1 MCNIFLKIVKFFF
14 LIRYNVMSSITSV
27 LSVKLIDKKI
37 QTDHPDYFSNQ
48 FKILKYKIV
57 DNSNQMPYH
66 FR

>member
-1 MCNIFLKIVKFFF
+1 
-14 LIRYNVMSSITSV
+14 MSSITSV

-37 QTDHPDYFSNQ
+37 QTDHPDFSNQ